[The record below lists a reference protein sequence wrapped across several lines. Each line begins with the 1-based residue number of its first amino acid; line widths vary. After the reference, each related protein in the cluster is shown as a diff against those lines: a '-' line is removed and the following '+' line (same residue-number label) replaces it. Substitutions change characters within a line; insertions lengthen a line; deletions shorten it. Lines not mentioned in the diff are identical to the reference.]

1 MKGERLFRILGLVDD
16 DLIEEAVSA
25 PSAAVFKRR
34 SAPWRALGLAACLSL
49 VCGLGLFWFR
59 GGGGAMSNA
68 PSGGVDSGGTA
79 SDYDSTDGAAPGG
92 GSGGHNEGTVFMSY
106 AGPVFPLTTL
116 EESGLTAERTLT
128 WDFAPGAYPDGEPRQ
143 WGAEVTDRYVLTN
156 PGLEDV
162 TVTALYPFAGNFDSL
177 ARVRPAVSVDGA
189 EMETVLHAGPYAGG
203 FSSAYG
209 EEDPDHDTLNLAG
222 LNSWEEYRALLEDGA
237 YLSQA
242 LDAYPAPDIPVT
254 VYRFSDFEAP
264 HAQYPAAIQ
273 AVTFTIDQEATEILS
288 YGFNGCSWDEETG
301 WRQYSYFVPDGV
313 RREPAAKG
321 LVILGEDIG
330 NYVLQGYQDGG
341 CDAGEE
347 IDGVSCA
354 VTREET
360 TLDAMLEDLCRE
372 YADFYTRGLAAD
384 QENAFDAVPFA
395 MYRGAVSQ
403 LLNQYGILS
412 GRPKDRYADGRLDD
426 ILSETLFHQRVL
438 YLEFPV
444 TVPAGGSVTAEC
456 RMWKAPSFDFQCSD
470 SENIGLQGYDLV
482 TRLGSSLDFTRQAA
496 AVENTEG
503 VEIVRQNLGF
513 DLTAGVTSVELDM
526 TEEHYYL
533 EVRTVE

>member
-16 DLIEEAVSA
+16 DLVEEAASPAVS
-25 PSAAVFKRR
+25 RR
-34 SAPWRALGLAACLSL
+34 HVPRQMLGLAACLAL

-59 GGGGAMSNA
+59 GGGGAMNNA
-68 PSGGVDSGGTA
+68 PSGGTDSGGTA

-92 GSGGHNEGTVFMSY
+92 GSGGHNEGSVFMSY

-116 EESGLTAERTLT
+116 EESGLTVERTLS
-128 WDFAPGAYPDGEPRQ
+128 WDFAPGAYSDGEPRQ
-143 WGAEVTDRYVLTN
+143 WGAEVTDRYVLSN
-156 PGLEDV
+156 PGPEDAA
-162 TVTALYPFAGNFDSL
+162 VTALYPFAGNFDSL

-189 EMETVLHAGPYAGG
+189 EAETVLHAGPYAGG
-203 FSSAYG
+203 FSSACG

-242 LDAYPAPDIPVT
+242 LDAYPALDVPVT

-264 HAQYPAAIQ
+264 HAQYPAATQ
-273 AVTFTIDQEATEILS
+273 AVTFTINQDSTEILS
-288 YGFNGCSWDEETG
+288 YGFNGQAWDEESG
-301 WRQYSYFVPDGV
+301 WRRYSYFVPDGV
-313 RREPAAKG
+313 RREPETKV

-330 NYVLQGYQDGG
+330 DYVLQGYENGG

-360 TLDAMLEDLCRE
+360 TLEAVLDDLCRE
-372 YADFYTRGLAAD
+372 YRTFYTRGRAVD
-384 QENAFDAVPFA
+384 QGSAFDTVPFA
-395 MYRGAVSQ
+395 MYRGAVAE
-403 LLNQYGILS
+403 LLAQYGPLS
-412 GRPKDRYADGRLDD
+412 GAPRDRYADGRLDE
-426 ILSETLFHQRVL
+426 ILYEVLIHRRVL

-444 TVPAGGSVTAEC
+444 TVPAGGSVTVEC
-456 RMWKAPSFDFQCSD
+456 GMWKEPSYDFQCSG

-482 TRLGSSLDFTRQAA
+482 THLGSALDFTRQTAA
-496 AVENTEG
+496 AENTEG

-513 DLTAGVTSVELDM
+513 DLEGGVTSVELDPA
-526 TEEHYYL
+526 EEHYYL
-533 EVRTVE
+533 EIRVKE